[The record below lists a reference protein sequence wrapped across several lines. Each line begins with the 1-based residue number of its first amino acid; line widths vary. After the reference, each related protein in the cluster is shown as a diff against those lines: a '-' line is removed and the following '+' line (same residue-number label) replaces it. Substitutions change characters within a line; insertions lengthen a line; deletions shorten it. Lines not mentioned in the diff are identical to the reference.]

1 MTNSKL
7 ITGRCITVAATCAV
21 LAAFTSCKKLVD
33 ASPVSRIS
41 FPVAYADSM
50 SAESNVTGIY
60 YQAEQGG
67 GGTYTSPYYVVFPL
81 LSDEMSIGSSTQANN
96 IGMAA
101 NLVNSDYI
109 QVKSMW
115 AANYAVI
122 YQANSV
128 IENIGAVQMSEA
140 RRNRMLGE
148 ARFLRAYFHFMAMA
162 YFGKV
167 PIVTTTD
174 FRVNNALPRT
184 DTSTVFRFV
193 TDELNAALDLLPDG
207 YGDYGNRHTRAC
219 KQTARALLA
228 RVYLYRKDWANAE
241 AMANKIINDPLFTL
255 STIANLVV
263 PNSTESIWELAAS
276 SNSPNY
282 IAQQLLPAPG
292 NPTEPASVPG
302 DRLVQGFENGDM
314 RKDAFIGYS
323 ALPAPGYYYVNKY
336 RDRISGT
343 DQPKLLRLSEMYLV
357 RAEARAQQ
365 GHFTGSNGA
374 AADINVI
381 RNRAGLGNTT
391 ASTREEL
398 LAAVA
403 QERFVELCFEGHRW
417 LDLVRTGQADAVLG
431 ALKPNTWKPTAKLLP
446 IPATELGANPNLLPQ
461 NNGY

>member
-1 MTNSKL
+1 MW
-7 ITGRCITVAATCAV
+7 IAVAATCAV
-21 LAAFTSCKKLVD
+21 LATFTSCKKLVE

-41 FPVAYADSM
+41 FPVAYADSI
-50 SAESNVTGIY
+50 SAESNVTGMY

-67 GGTYTSPYYVVFPL
+67 GGTYTGAYYIVFPL
-81 LSDEMSIGSSTQANN
+81 LSDEMSIGSSTQANYA
-96 IGMAA
+96 GMAA

-109 QVKSMW
+109 QAKSMW
-115 AANYAVI
+115 VANYAVI

-128 IENIGAVQMSEA
+128 IENIGSVQMSAA
-140 RRNRMLGE
+140 RKNRILGE
-148 ARFLRAYFHFMAMA
+148 ARFMRAYFHFMAMV

-174 FRVNNALPRT
+174 YRVNNALPRQ
-184 DTSTVFRFV
+184 DTNTVFRFV

-207 YGDYGNRHTRAC
+207 YSNYGNMHTRAC
-219 KQTARALLA
+219 KQTARAMLA
-228 RVYLYRKDWANAE
+228 RVYLYRKEWANAE
-241 AMANKIINDPLFTL
+241 TMANSVIGDPLFTL
-255 STIANLVV
+255 STISNLVV
-263 PNSTESIWELAAS
+263 PNSAESIWELAAAPS
-276 SNSPNY
+276 SPTY
-282 IAQQLLPAPG
+282 IASQLVPNPD
-292 NPTEPASVPG
+292 NPTVPG
-302 DRLVQGFENGDM
+302 TLPSNKLVQSFESGDL

-323 ALPAPGYYYVNKY
+323 ALPAPGCYYVNKY
-336 RDRISGT
+336 RDRISGR

-365 GHFTGSNGA
+365 GHLTGNSGA
-374 AADINVI
+374 AADINII

-391 ASTREEL
+391 ANTRDGL

-417 LDLVRTGQADAVLG
+417 PDLVRTGQADAVLG

-461 NNGY
+461 NDGY

>member
-7 ITGRCITVAATCAV
+7 MINRWFTIAAICAV
-21 LAAFTSCKKLVD
+21 VTTFTSCKKLVE

-41 FPVAYADSM
+41 FPVAYADSV
-50 SAESNVTGIY
+50 SAESNVTGMY
-60 YQAEQGG
+60 YQAEQAG
-67 GGTYTSPYYVVFPL
+67 GGTYTGPYYIVFPL
-81 LSDEMSIGSSTQANN
+81 LGDEMSIGSSTQVNYT
-96 IGMAA
+96 GMAA
-101 NLVNSDYI
+101 NLVNSDYV

-115 AANYAVI
+115 VADYAVI

-128 IENIGAVQMSEA
+128 IENIDRVQMSAA

-167 PIVTTTD
+167 PVVTTTD

-193 TDELNAALDLLPDG
+193 TDELNAALDLLPEG
-207 YGDYGNRHTRAC
+207 YGDYSNLHTRAC

-241 AMANKIINDPLFTL
+241 AMADKIISDPLFTL
-255 STIANLVV
+255 STIANLVM

-276 SNSPNY
+276 SNSRNY

-292 NPTEPASVPG
+292 NPMVPATIPSNK
-302 DRLVQGFENGDM
+302 LVQHFENGDL

-365 GHFTGSNGA
+365 GHLTGSNGA

-391 ASTREEL
+391 ANTRDEL

-417 LDLVRTGQADAVLG
+417 LDLIRTGQADAVLG